1 MLGDKLITNRGD
13 CSKLPLLV
21 CLPYPQCNWR
31 KLHSAPK
38 ELSQMHAVLD
48 REEKMMYVGGFEARH
63 TVLCYN
69 LATDS
74 WNTLPRC
81 STYFFAIAYFMGK
94 LIAVGGLTDQDN
106 VTVVG
111 TVYEFN
117 EATKEWVKSVDIPA
131 MPTPRSTPTVIV
143 RHGPSSSPAIAACGG
158 LKQDEDEKPFVTGEV
173 YASTPHGR
181 SSIATCKELDEV
193 PTGKNR
199 KPCDTVEVYS
209 HDAKQWH
216 KGVSLP
222 HFRYWMS
229 SVTIQ
234 NKCYLLGGY
243 SYGRNYKECIFADL
257 DSLMDTGDSAC
268 ATTSIW
274 KPIKAIPLM
283 GATAARLGENLVA
296 IGGQDDDNHTST
308 AVHIL
313 TGDGSWKKLPSAVL
327 PEPCKQAAA
336 INLSSGELIIIGGS
350 FHPKEQNRSV
360 KKADALIIS
369 ASATREH

>member
-1 MLGDKLITNRGD
+1 
-13 CSKLPLLV
+13 
-21 CLPYPQCNWR
+21 
-31 KLHSAPK
+31 
-38 ELSQMHAVLD
+38 
-48 REEKMMYVGGFEARH
+48 MMYVGGFEAGQQI
-63 TVLCYN
+63 LCYN
-69 LATDS
+69 RVAKT
-74 WNTLPRC
+74 WYILPPC
-81 STYFFAIAYFMGK
+81 PMNFFAIAYFMGK
-94 LIAVGGLTDQDN
+94 LIAVGGLTDDD
-106 VTVVG
+106 TVVG
-111 TVYEFN
+111 TVYKFN
-117 EATKEWVKSVDIPA
+117 EAINEWVESVDIPP

-143 RHGPSSSPAIAACGG
+143 RHGPSPAIAACGG
-158 LKQDEDEKPFVTGEV
+158 LEQEEDEKCFVTGV
-173 YASTPHGR
+173 YASIPHRR
-181 SSIATCKELDEV
+181 SSIATC
-193 PTGKNR
+193 KNR

-209 HDAKQWH
+209 HDTKQWH

-257 DSLMDTGDSAC
+257 DSLMDTDITSDSAC
-268 ATTSIW
+268 ATTLIW

-296 IGGQDDDNHTST
+296 IGGQDDDGHTST

-313 TGDGSWKKLPSAVL
+313 TGDGSWKELPSAVL

-350 FHPKEQNRSV
+350 FHPKEQNTSE

-369 ASATREH
+369 ESATREH

>member
-1 MLGDKLITNRGD
+1 MLGVKLISNCGD
-13 CSKLPLLV
+13 CSKLALLV
-21 CLPYPQCNWR
+21 CLPYPQCKWR
-31 KLHSAPK
+31 KLCSAPK
-38 ELSQMHAVLD
+38 KISQMHAVLD
-48 REEKMMYVGGFEARH
+48 REEKIAYVGGFEAGQEILR
-63 TVLCYN
+63 YS

-74 WNTLPRC
+74 WNTLPQC
-81 STYFFAIAYFMGK
+81 PMCYFAIAYFMGK

-106 VTVVG
+106 ATVVG

-117 EATKEWVKSVDIPA
+117 EVEWVESVDIPP

-143 RHGPSSSPAIAACGG
+143 RDGPSPTIAACGG
-158 LKQDEDEKPFVTGEV
+158 LKQEDEKPFITGEV
-173 YASTPHGR
+173 YSSTPQVYASSPHGQ
-181 SSIATCKELDEV
+181 SPISTCKDV

-209 HDAKQWH
+209 HDTKQWH

-257 DSLMDTGDSAC
+257 DSLMDTVITGNSAC
-268 ATTSIW
+268 ATTLIW

-296 IGGQDDDNHTST
+296 IGGQDDDGHTST
-308 AVHIL
+308 AVHNL
-313 TGDGSWKKLPSAVL
+313 TGDGSWKELPSAVL
-327 PEPCKQAAA
+327 PEPCEQAAA
-336 INLSSGELIIIGGS
+336 INLSSGELIIIGGL
-350 FHPKEQNRSV
+350 FHLKEQNMSV
-360 KKADALIIS
+360 KKDDSLIIS
-369 ASATREH
+369 ASATG